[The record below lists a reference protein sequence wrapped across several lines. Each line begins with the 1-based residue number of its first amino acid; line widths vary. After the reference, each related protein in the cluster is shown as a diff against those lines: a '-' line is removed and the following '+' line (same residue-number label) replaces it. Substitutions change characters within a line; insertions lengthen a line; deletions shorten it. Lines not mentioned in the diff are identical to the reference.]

1 MVSNGS
7 CSTCSFRR
15 PAFCLCGKRAKT
27 RAGGK
32 IHLGFERQGRA
43 PARRDLPHLEDPHFY
58 GRVLQDRRDLPF
70 PASKPKSITL
80 SARFQRI
87 QASRTQRKA
96 KKHRCRPEIVLARS
110 GAFSENVR
118 KSAENTRFGI
128 KVGTEILILIVS
140 RSPSLHGA
148 RGGSRTRTPLR
159 ALAPEASE
167 STNSTTRASF
177 SCAVVQHK
185 SDDTI

>member
-1 MVSNGS
+1 M
-7 CSTCSFRR
+7 
-15 PAFCLCGKRAKT
+15 CGKQAKT

-128 KVGTEILILIVS
+128 KVGTEQGVKIDFLSRLRPKPD
-140 RSPSLHGA
+140 RSPAKRVRFGKEEQPNEHALTLEKVGA
-148 RGGSRTRTPLR
+148 
-159 ALAPEASE
+159 
-167 STNSTTRASF
+167 
-177 SCAVVQHK
+177 
-185 SDDTI
+185 SDM